1 MIALTKHKIHHKG
14 QDGIAVRLWN
24 DGIEVGA
31 ADLAL
36 PADDMAVRETVQTL
50 RSQAEFSGVRI
61 GGRKASLLAEMIATG
76 AVE

>member
-1 MIALTKHKIHHKG
+1 MIALTKHKIHHRG

-24 DGIEVGA
+24 DGIEVAA

-36 PADDMAVRETVQTL
+36 PADDAAVKETVREL
-50 RSQAEFSGVRI
+50 RDQAEFSGVRI
-61 GGRKASLLAEMIATG
+61 TSHKSVELVNLIETG